1 MNNTSTLTT
10 NLQPILAEVKD
21 TIIALEG
28 LPSYTILDIDIAI
41 KSIKELYQKLVVLRK
56 GLEYDLLTELEP
68 IEEATPVPTFLEN
81 IQPKD
86 EVQEENTPP
95 VIEKDSPTINENTA
109 IEEIETNAPAEEKNA
124 VFEQAKSLYGEYVTS
139 PESDTEKITPITDI
153 KTAITIQD
161 KFLYLKQLFNNNI
174 QAYNES
180 IEKLNTCENS
190 DDAGV
195 FFIELANKYNWNLEQ
210 GDPCVLKLFSLVE
223 QRYASK

>member
-56 GLEYDLLTELEP
+56 GLEHDLLTELEP

-86 EVQEENTPP
+86 EVMWT
-95 VIEKDSPTINENTA
+95 
-109 IEEIETNAPAEEKNA
+109 
-124 VFEQAKSLYGEYVTS
+124 F
-139 PESDTEKITPITDI
+139 
-153 KTAITIQD
+153 
-161 KFLYLKQLFNNNI
+161 
-174 QAYNES
+174 
-180 IEKLNTCENS
+180 
-190 DDAGV
+190 
-195 FFIELANKYNWNLEQ
+195 
-210 GDPCVLKLFSLVE
+210 
-223 QRYASK
+223 